1 MRVNELIEKN
11 DLNILFLCKFG
22 SHLYGTNTPESDE
35 DYKGVYLPTL
45 EQCIIGEVP
54 RTVSYYSGKD
64 DSKNTKNDIDIEIYS
79 LHYYLKLLQRGDT
92 GALDMLHAPVDNKDI
107 VLHST
112 DIWTCLNKNRSEF
125 YTTNLSAFV
134 GYCRKQASKYGI
146 KGSRLNACKKVM
158 DYLKDRPG
166 KLSDQYDDFPTGDHV
181 HYIDASK
188 DLKIDFP
195 MWQVCGK
202 KFQTTVECT
211 YMWKSLYKF
220 YSEYGK
226 RAKLAAENK
235 GVDWKAVSHALRCA
249 FEMNYIYT
257 EGDIKF
263 PLYHAEYLTKVKQGK
278 IDYKEVGSYIEE
290 LMDKIELTASLSK
303 YPEKVNMEV
312 WHKWLIRIYS
322 SGGKELYI

>member
-1 MRVNELIEKN
+1 MDVKELIEKH

-35 DYKGVYLPTL
+35 DFKGVYLPTL
-45 EQCIIGEVP
+45 EQCIIGDVP

-64 DSKNTKNDIDIEIYS
+64 DSKNTKDDIDIEIYS
-79 LHYYLKLLQRGDT
+79 LHYYLKLLSRGDT
-92 GALDMLHAPVDNKDI
+92 GALDMLHAPIDNKNI

-112 DIWTCLNKNRSEF
+112 DIWKCLNVNRSEF

-158 DYLKDRPG
+158 DFLKDKDG
-166 KLSDQYDDFPTGDHV
+166 KLSDYEFPKGEHIHHIKADE
-181 HYIDASK
+181 
-188 DLKIDFP
+188 DLKIPFD
-195 MWQVCGK
+195 MYQVVGK
-202 KFQTTVECT
+202 KFQVTVQCSYAYNALE
-211 YMWKSLYKF
+211 KF

-226 RAKLAAENK
+226 RAKLAAKNE

-249 FEMNYIYT
+249 FEMNEIYGN
-257 EGDIKF
+257 GDMKF
-263 PLYHAEYLTKVKQGK
+263 PLYHAEYLLRVKQGK
-278 IDYKEVGSYIEE
+278 VDYKEVGAYIEE
-290 LMDKIELTASLSK
+290 LMDKIETMATLST
-303 YPEKVNMEV
+303 YPKKVDMEV

-322 SGGKELYI
+322 SGGKELYL